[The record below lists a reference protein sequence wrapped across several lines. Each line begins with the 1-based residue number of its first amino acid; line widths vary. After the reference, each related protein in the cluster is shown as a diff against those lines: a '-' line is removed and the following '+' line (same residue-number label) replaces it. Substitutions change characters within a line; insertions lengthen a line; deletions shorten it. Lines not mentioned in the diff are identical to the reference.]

1 MKIRMMMVAVMVA
14 IFAFTAVPASAVG
27 WTVWGLTQQVNDIDG
42 YSNELAGRVGYSFDS
57 GAGGLEPF
65 IGSVWLPESGAPQV
79 MTLGLIL
86 HSGDILDPNSP
97 LPWVSDLLLVVLSED
112 MVARPY
118 AGFQSTINLF
128 DKDAGFSGAMTGVL
142 VKTTPDAV
150 AELVFEMAY
159 DNKFLDWSDQSDN
172 ELRGYIGIRYPF

>member
-14 IFAFTAVPASAVG
+14 TFAFTAVPAGAVG
-27 WTVWGLTQQVNDIDG
+27 WTIWGLTQQVNDIDG

-65 IGSVWLPESGAPQV
+65 VGSVWHPESGSPQV

-97 LPWVSDLLLVVLSED
+97 LPWIPDILLTVLSEE

-128 DKDAGFSGAMTGVL
+128 DADAGFSGGMTGIL

-150 AELVFEMAY
+150 AEMAFELAY
-159 DNKFLDWSDQSDN
+159 DNKFLALADLGDN